1 MRISV
6 EPESLRTLSR
16 QLQHSGDEY
25 LAITRTL
32 NQAMES
38 LVWETSL
45 KAAVIDEW
53 QSARSLGEHL
63 GALLAQLGKHLQSKA
78 DQFQETDHQYH
89 TILEHAIVST
99 VSPTALFA
107 ASGMDGRSSILP
119 EYGNFG
125 TVISNP
131 SSAAAAVGMTS
142 GDNGGAAKQAA
153 LAGQSWT
160 FTDPTSFGIA
170 N

>member
-16 QLQHSGDEY
+16 QLQLSGEEY
-25 LAITRTL
+25 FAMTRRL
-32 NQAMES
+32 GQAMNS
-38 LVWETSL
+38 LIWETSL

-53 QSARSLGEHL
+53 QSAQKLGEHL
-63 GALLAQLGKHLQSKA
+63 GALLVQLGKHLQNKA

-89 TILEHAIVST
+89 SILEHAIIT
-99 VSPTALFA
+99 VSPTALFS
-107 ASGMDGRSSILP
+107 ASGMEDRVSILP
-119 EYGNFG
+119 EHSSVS
-125 TVISNP
+125 VISNP
-131 SSAAAAVGMTS
+131 SSVAAAVGMTS
-142 GDNGGAAKQAA
+142 EEKGNSVKQAA

-160 FTDPTSFGIA
+160 FTDPSSFSIA